1 MLRRHSNPTKN
12 KVWWPRQTKLLIGFG
27 LRFFYGFFWVLMSF
41 YRFWT
46 VFYGLWRSC
55 FIKNL
60 VLLTKTCFF
69 SQKLAQNQ
77 VLIPRHAFFR
87 DLVDVG
93 YMMMISN
100 CGKYLSQPSLGTKI
114 SFIYLKSIYI
124 YRIQKFWGHM
134 LRHSNPTKNKV
145 WWPRQTKLLVGFG
158 LRFFKGFYG
167 CWWVFTGFGRFSTG
181 CGEAASSK
189 TWFCWLKPVFFA
201 ETSSKPGFDTSTRFF
216 QGFGWCR
223 IYDDDIKLW

>member
-124 YRIQKFWGHM
+124 YTEFRSFGGICSGILTLQKTRFGGPGKPSFWSVLDYGF
-134 LRHSNPTKNKV
+134 LRAFMGV
-145 WWPRQTKLLVGFG
+145 DEFLQVLDGFLRVVAKLLHQ
-158 LRFFKGFYG
+158 
-167 CWWVFTGFGRFSTG
+167 
-181 CGEAASSK
+181 
-189 TWFCWLKPVFFA
+189 
-201 ETSSKPGFDTSTRFF
+201 KPGFVD
-216 QGFGWCR
+216 
-223 IYDDDIKLW
+223 